1 MALAKRHIRV
11 SFKLGQGSFGESG
24 ADTFTI
30 EGVRVSASIQKTGAI
45 MAELNA
51 TIFGMPLDVMN
62 KLTILGS
69 PLIDGRN
76 NVVIVEAGTDASGLS
91 EVYQG
96 IIQEAWI
103 DARNMPQ
110 VGFVIMART
119 GLLAALKPVP
129 PTSYK
134 GSIEVALAMAGLATQ
149 LGLRFENSG
158 VTGVIADP
166 YLHGCL
172 RDQVRDLAA
181 AVPCNWTIESDTLA
195 IWPIDGARG
204 GLVPIIA
211 PDTGM
216 VGYPLR
222 TQDGFSVQTLF
233 NPSIAFGGAILV
245 QSDIVQAN
253 GKWTVFSLSHDIES
267 EVPGGKWFTN
277 VDCHLFGKVA
287 E

>member
-1 MALAKRHIRV
+1 MALAKRHIKV

-30 EGVRVSASIQKTGAI
+30 EGVRISASIQKTGAI
-45 MAELNA
+45 MAELNM
-51 TIFGMPLDVMN
+51 TVFGMPLDVMN

-76 NVVIVEAGTDASGLS
+76 NVVIVEAGTDATGLAV
-91 EVYQG
+91 VYEG

-110 VGFVIMART
+110 VGFVVMART
-119 GLLAALKPVP
+119 GLIAALKPVP

-134 GSIEVALAMAGLATQ
+134 GSIEVALAMSGLASQ
-149 LGLRFENSG
+149 LGLRFENTGVSG
-158 VTGVIADP
+158 VVADP
-166 YLHGCL
+166 YLHGCI

-181 AVPCNWTIESDTLA
+181 AVPCNWTIEADTLA
-195 IWPIDGARG
+195 IWPLDGARG
-204 GLVPIIA
+204 GLVPLIA

-233 NPSIAFGGAILV
+233 NPSIAYGGAIQV
-245 QSDIVQAN
+245 ESDIAQAN
-253 GKWTVFSLSHDIES
+253 GKWTVFSLSHDIDA

-287 E
+287 